1 MNALTLCT
9 KALLILSLLS
19 AAPDHMSIQ
28 PGALDLSTNVLL
40 FSQLLVLHHLPAH
53 PILPGALDLSTKVA
67 LHAMTPL
74 SKVAMLSTHQILDDV
89 TVDALLDSKPYSRL
103 PVYRGDDRTDIVG

>member
-1 MNALTLCT
+1 
-9 KALLILSLLS
+9 
-19 AAPDHMSIQ
+19 
-28 PGALDLSTNVLL
+28 
-40 FSQLLVLHHLPAH
+40 
-53 PILPGALDLSTKVA
+53 
-67 LHAMTPL
+67 MTPL